1 MADIQSLHASD
12 PTQLLV
18 PVTVNN
24 RIRLAVINTD
34 AYKTIMYKEMAKA
47 YEMKE
52 HMIQGRDCSKFGMPG
67 SGVVHDYA
75 CHVEALFKL
84 SLSDKVRFLV
94 GGMRSISHPFPMML
108 LDADIL

>member
-1 MADIQSLHASD
+1 MVDIQSLHASD

-24 RIRLAVINTD
+24 SIRLAVINTD
-34 AYKTIMYKEMAKA
+34 AYRTIMYKEMTKA

-52 HMIQGRDCSKFGMPG
+52 HMSQGGDYSKFGMPG
-67 SGVVHDYA
+67 SGVVHNYA
-75 CHVEALFKL
+75 CRVKGPFKL

-94 GGMRSISHPFPMML
+94 RGMRIVSHLFPMML